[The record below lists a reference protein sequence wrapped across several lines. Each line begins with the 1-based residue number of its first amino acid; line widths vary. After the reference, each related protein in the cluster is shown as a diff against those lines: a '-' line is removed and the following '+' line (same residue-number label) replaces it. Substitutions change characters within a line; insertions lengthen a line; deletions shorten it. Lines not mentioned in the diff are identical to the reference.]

1 MSEEDNIFN
10 SNFSSTSQEVPNL
23 DYLDSFSFNSE
34 IKIKLGDIIQI
45 DSPNNDKYNLNVFFI
60 EYIDDEIIKLVD
72 INNGDRQ
79 TIDLDQNGCLI
90 DTTIYKIILLSRSE
104 KEGYTRQN
112 NLLPNT
118 YVKLNFSDEIEIV
131 GKIMNLEEDMIEIIT
146 YYFYRF

>member
-1 MSEEDNIFN
+1 MILYKVIMSEEDIFN
-10 SNFSSTSQEVPNL
+10 SNFSSNNQEAPNL
-23 DYLDSFSFNSE
+23 DYLDSLPPTSE

-72 INNGDRQ
+72 INTGDRQ

-104 KEGYTRQN
+104 KEGYARQN

-118 YVKLNFSDEIEIV
+118 YVK
-131 GKIMNLEEDMIEIIT
+131 
-146 YYFYRF
+146 